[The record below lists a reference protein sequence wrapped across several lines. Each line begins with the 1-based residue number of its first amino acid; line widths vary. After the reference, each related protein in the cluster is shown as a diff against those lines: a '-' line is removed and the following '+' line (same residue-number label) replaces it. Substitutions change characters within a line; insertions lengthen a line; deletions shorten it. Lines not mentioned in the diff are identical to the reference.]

1 MRGRLFD
8 ASAFMM
14 LTKRSPEDA
23 PKLLRGEYLLD
34 LTVYE
39 LGNAIWKINKLFKN
53 GDREAAIEA
62 IEQVHHLTSQMTRY
76 DARDRRVL
84 ASIMGDAFQH
94 NLTFYDSVYLTIA
107 SKLNLTLVTEDKK
120 LAQAAKEADIPVNST
135 ETLITSK

>member
-1 MRGRLFD
+1 ML
-8 ASAFMM
+8 

-23 PKLLRGEYLLD
+23 PKTLRGEYLLD

-53 GDREAAIEA
+53 GDRRAALEA
-62 IEQVHHLTSQMTRY
+62 IEQVHHLTALMTRY
-76 DARDRRVL
+76 EAKDRRVL
-84 ASIMGDAFQH
+84 TSIMGNTFKH
-94 NLTFYDSVYLTIA
+94 NLTFYDSAYLTIA

-120 LAQAAKEADIPVNST
+120 LAQAAKEADVPVNST